1 MLKGGKSEILICQR
15 KMKHRINRLLLI
27 MVVAVCNIAFTGCS
41 SDSDGYENIGSS
53 ELIGILKS
61 NKWITRD
68 ASFGEGDNNHAWL
81 DVESTTLYFTSDD
94 KGFVYW
100 TQKDYDTDLGNS
112 RTNDYSPFTYTASGN
127 KITITN
133 DNGYTNNLVY
143 SGKYLVEGSSIYD
156 KYPMSSGD
164 YDLLQ
169 KISPKSGKC
178 GSGLTYIYY
187 PKTHCL
193 KISGNGD
200 MDDYSSTNQPWH
212 GYYIEQ
218 VEIENGC
225 TSVGANAFRD
235 KLQISEIS
243 LPSTLKKIGNN
254 AFAGTLITYMN
265 IPNNVEVIG
274 DGAFSGCSYLKT
286 VLLSDNL
293 KTIGKSAF
301 SGCKI
306 SNSYFSMPANVT
318 SVGDYAFSGWEV
330 GNMTLNDKL
339 ETIGHGAFSG
349 VKGTINIPNSVKSI
363 GALAFE
369 GSFTKVV
376 IGTGLKK
383 MTSTAFAPR
392 GAGSFYVNLGVP
404 IDLDGIY
411 SVFAEDNIQA
421 RWTLYVPKGAKN
433 AYSKKSCW
441 KGFKEIIE
449 DASLVS
455 GNGMP
460 ENDEQNNGNSTSN
473 EGKIN
478 GYDYVDLGLSVKWA
492 TCNVGA
498 KKPEEN
504 GNYYC
509 YGRIFEETDTPSS
522 TQNICGNGDYD
533 VARYRWG
540 DTWRTPNYKE
550 FQELVENCPFSV
562 GKSNGVSVIIAKSK
576 KDKKSI
582 CFPFSGYKRAFK
594 NYNHPTFDYKYKG
607 KSVYCMIGEIYDNDI
622 YSGKNHYFE
631 CWDAKD
637 VTCSGWFNLTFVS
650 IGDEYKLP
658 VRPVSK

>member
-1 MLKGGKSEILICQR
+1 
-15 KMKHRINRLLLI
+15 MKHRINRLLLI
-27 MVVAVCNIAFTGCS
+27 MVVAVCNMAFTGCS
-41 SDSDGYENIGSS
+41 SDSDGYENVGSS
-53 ELIGILKS
+53 ELTGILKS

-81 DVESTTLYFTSDD
+81 DVETTTLYFTSDYE
-94 KGFVYW
+94 GIVYW

-112 RTNDYSPFTYTASGN
+112 RTNDYVNFTYTVSGN
-127 KITITN
+127 KVTITTEKN
-133 DNGYTNNLVY
+133 YTNNLTY
-143 SGKYLVEGSSIYD
+143 SGKYLVEGSSIYE
-156 KYPMSSGD
+156 KSPMVSSD
-164 YDLLQ
+164 YEWLQ
-169 KISPKSGKC
+169 QISPKSGKC
-178 GSGLTYIYY
+178 GTGLSYTYT

-193 KISGNGD
+193 TISGYGD
-200 MDDYSSTNQPWH
+200 MDDYTAISQPWH
-212 GYYIEQ
+212 NFYIEK

-225 TSVGANAFRD
+225 TSVGANAFID
-235 KLQISEIS
+235 KLQISEFS
-243 LPSTLKKIGNN
+243 LPSTLKKIGNS

-306 SNSYFSMPANVT
+306 SNSYFTMPANVT

-421 RWTLYVPKGAKN
+421 RWTLYVPKGAKD

-449 DASLVS
+449 DVSLVS

-460 ENDEQNNGNSTSN
+460 ENSGGQETSSLTGEVQGHTWVN
-473 EGKIN
+473 
-478 GYDYVDLGLSVKWA
+478 LGLPSGTKWA
-492 TCNVGA
+492 VCNVGA
-498 KKPEEN
+498 NKRSEKGKFYLFGALDTETEYRSPAMSISKSGTN
-504 GNYYC
+504 VSIAGN
-509 YGRIFEETDTPSS
+509 S
-522 TQNICGNGDYD
+522 QYD
-533 VARYRWG
+533 VATYLWG
-540 DTWRTPNYKE
+540 NKWVMPSYK
-550 FQELVENCPFSV
+550 QYDELFENCSFKWTKED
-562 GKSNGVSVIIAKSK
+562 GTYGWLLTSK
-576 KDKKSI
+576 KNKQTL
-582 CFPFSGYKRAFK
+582 FLPVGGY
-594 NYNHPTFDYKYKG
+594 YDGDYYLNAKYKL
-607 KSVYCMIGEIYDNDI
+607 NDSSMGYYWTCDI
-622 YSGKNHYFE
+622 CYLFKGSGKDWFARGMYFDD
-631 CWDAKD
+631 CM
-637 VTCSGWFNLTFVS
+637 TSGGHLWWNSRLDYPGMEKMQ
-650 IGDEYKLP
+650 I
-658 VRPVSK
+658 RPVTK